1 MEKLTG
7 VPLTDLDAIR
17 SMTRADPTQVL
28 VNALNTWF
36 GTVMGASSFHA
47 DVHAGEG
54 GVPTWTLQSTP
65 NRQPASTL
73 TPSHTQCWSRAEP
86 GQLHSMCRISD

>member
-1 MEKLTG
+1 MERLRG
-7 VPLTDLDAIR
+7 VPLTDLDAIK
-17 SMTRADPTQVL
+17 SITRADPTEVL

-54 GVPTWTLQSTP
+54 
-65 NRQPASTL
+65 QPWAV
-73 TPSHTQCWSRAEP
+73 SRLFPFGRALIARNLSAGSLVAEDEV
-86 GQLHSMCRISD
+86 LEISKR